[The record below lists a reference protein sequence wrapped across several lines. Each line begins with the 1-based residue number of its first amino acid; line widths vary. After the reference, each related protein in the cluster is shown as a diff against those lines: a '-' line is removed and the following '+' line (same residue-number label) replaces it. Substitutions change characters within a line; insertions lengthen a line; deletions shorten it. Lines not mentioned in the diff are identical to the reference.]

1 MRKKQKA
8 KLFSKNGY
16 TYQQIYLFVFS
27 GKEGVLARD
36 LHLELNTQVVIPFI
50 DCDFGQQA

>member
-8 KLFSKNGY
+8 KLFSKNEY

-27 GKEGVLARD
+27 GKEGVLPRD